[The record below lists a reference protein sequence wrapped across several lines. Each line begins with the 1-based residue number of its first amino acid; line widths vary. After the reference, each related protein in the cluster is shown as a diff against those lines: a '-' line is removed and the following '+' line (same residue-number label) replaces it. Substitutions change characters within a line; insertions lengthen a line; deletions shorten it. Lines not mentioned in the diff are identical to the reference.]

1 MITETEVTHCILCY
15 LCFAFRNHGA
25 TLITMHIVQIFYG
38 KENSLLYKQIL
49 QIANFLYHN
58 YTYLGYKINKKIVKN
73 LAIYGGKF
81 VIICA

>member
-1 MITETEVTHCILCY
+1 LEAGL
-15 LCFAFRNHGA
+15 
-25 TLITMHIVQIFYG
+25 LIALFHIV
-38 KENSLLYKQIL
+38 KCRKHK

>member
-1 MITETEVTHCILCY
+1 LEAGLLIAL
-15 LCFAFRNHGA
+15 FR
-25 TLITMHIVQIFYG
+25 IV
-38 KENSLLYKQIL
+38 KCRKHK

>member
-1 MITETEVTHCILCY
+1 MKCRKH
-15 LCFAFRNHGA
+15 
-25 TLITMHIVQIFYG
+25 
-38 KENSLLYKQIL
+38 K